1 MEKFSIASEDGTGS
15 FDAFFAPAA
24 GPDVGPKAG
33 IVVLIQEIFGVN
45 ASMKATA
52 SQVAEQGYHVLVPDL
67 FWRLK
72 PGIDLTDKTDA
83 EFKQALAYMNQFDQT
98 KGIADLKSTVAY
110 ARTMDGSNGKV
121 GTMGYCLGGRLA
133 MMMATDSDADVNI
146 SYYGV
151 GLDGLLG
158 GLDHVSAPLLLHIAD
173 ADGFFPAEG
182 RAKVVEAAKG
192 RSHVHAYTYAKAD
205 HAFARVNGVHWQ
217 ARGATIANGRSAEA
231 LAEALG

>member
-1 MEKFSIASEDGTGS
+1 MEKISIAADDGTGT
-15 FDAFFAPAA
+15 FDAILVRAPDATA
-24 GPDVGPKAG
+24 GV
-33 IVVLIQEIFGVN
+33 VVLIQEIFGVN
-45 ASMKATA
+45 ESMKETA
-52 SQVAEQGYHVLVPDL
+52 RQVAEQGYHVLVPDL
-67 FWRLK
+67 FWRLE

-83 EFKQALAYMNQFDQT
+83 EFKQALAYMNRFNQA

-158 GLDHVSAPLLLHIAD
+158 GLDHVAAPLLLHIAD
-173 ADGFFPAEG
+173 EDGFFPAEG
-182 RAKVVEAAKG
+182 RAKVVEAAKA
-192 RSHVHAYTYAKAD
+192 RPHVHAYTYPKAD
-205 HAFARVNGVHWQ
+205 HAFARVGGTHWQ
-217 ARGATIANGRSAEA
+217 ARAAAIANGRSAEA
-231 LAEALG
+231 LAAALG